1 VSELDLRA
9 GAVAPALRAEFDRLG
24 VVWTEGPVSPGR
36 SPPSLRRR
44 LRELSGRVRGP
55 QALLLRQ
62 QPVPHAYRV
71 FYRHIGLDPDV
82 DRPPAEAALQE
93 RLVAGELR
101 SRDRVTDACL
111 VTLLETH
118 VPVWALDAARVE
130 GDLALRLSV
139 AGEPVGRGRSAVP
152 IAAGRIVVADA
163 AGALAAVFAD
173 PGPGVAAGRSTRRAR
188 LFTVRVAGVPDIH
201 VEEALW
207 TCREL
212 LEAAR

>member
-9 GAVAPALRAEFDRLG
+9 GVVAPELRAEFDRLG
-24 VVWTEGPVSPGR
+24 LVWVDAPVSPGR
-36 SPPSLRRR
+36 SPPSARRR
-44 LRELSGRVRGP
+44 LRALSGRVRGP
-55 QALLLRQ
+55 QALLGRQ

-82 DRPPAEAALQE
+82 HRPPAGAALQE
-93 RLVAGELR
+93 RLVAGEFR

-111 VTLLETH
+111 VALLETH
-118 VPVWALDAARVE
+118 VPVWALDAARVQ
-130 GDLALRLSV
+130 GALALRLSA
-139 AGEPVGRGRSAVP
+139 AGELVGRGRSAVP
-152 IAAGRIVVADA
+152 IAAGRIVVADG

-173 PGPGVAAGRSTRRAR
+173 PGPDLAVGRSTRCAR
-188 LFTVRVAGVPDIH
+188 LFCVRVPGVPDIH

-212 LEAAR
+212 LDAAR